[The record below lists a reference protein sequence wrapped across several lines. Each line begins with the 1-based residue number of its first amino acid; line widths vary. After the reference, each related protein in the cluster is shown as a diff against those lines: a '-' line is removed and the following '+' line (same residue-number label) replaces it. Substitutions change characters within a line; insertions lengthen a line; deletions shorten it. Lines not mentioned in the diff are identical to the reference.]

1 MEKII
6 LWARVLRI
14 RSMGML
20 IYVSLH
26 RLCLV
31 NEHNAMINLKNDVVK
46 KSRNRIKKIAVI
58 LALKKPGCYIEVC
71 ACESIGHLKV
81 S

>member
-20 IYVSLH
+20 IYIILH

-31 NEHNAMINLKNDVVK
+31 NEQNAMINMKNDVMKNIQKPK
-46 KSRNRIKKIAVI
+46 KKNSSDFGLEKAGLLHQCISRVPISA
-58 LALKKPGCYIEVC
+58 
-71 ACESIGHLKV
+71 HT
-81 S
+81 